1 MRHSTISGIMLYPA
15 NLTNDDNKILVTFD
29 DIPEA
34 ITFGNNRYEALIHAK
49 DALDTALSFYAE
61 RGSPLPKPSK
71 PKPDHFLVSA
81 TLASG

>member
-1 MRHSTISGIMLYPA
+1 MRHSTISEIMLYPA
-15 NLTNDDNKILVTFD
+15 NLINDDDKILVTFD

-34 ITFGNNRYEALIHAK
+34 ITFGKNRYEALIHAK

-61 RGSPLPKPSK
+61 RGLPLPKASK
-71 PKPDHFLVSA
+71 PKPDQFLVSA

>member
-1 MRHSTISGIMLYPA
+1 MRHSTILEIMLYPA
-15 NLTNDDNKILVTFD
+15 NLINDDDKILVTFD

-34 ITFGNNRYEALIHAK
+34 VTFGKNRNEALIHAK

-71 PKPDHFLVSA
+71 PKPDQFLVSA

>member
-1 MRHSTISGIMLYPA
+1 MRHATFSEIMLYPA

-61 RGSPLPKPSK
+61 RGSPFPKPSK
-71 PKPDHFLVSA
+71 PKPDQFLVSA
-81 TLASG
+81 TLVPG

>member
-1 MRHSTISGIMLYPA
+1 MRHATFSEIMLYPA
-15 NLTNDDNKILVTFD
+15 NLINDDDKIFVTFD

-34 ITFGNNRYEALIHAK
+34 VTFGKNRKEALIHAK

-71 PKPDHFLVSA
+71 PKPDQFLVSA

>member
-1 MRHSTISGIMLYPA
+1 MRHAIFSEIMLYPA
-15 NLTNDDNKILVTFD
+15 NLINDDNKILVTFD

-34 ITFGNNRYEALIHAK
+34 ITFGKNRYEALIHAK

-61 RGSPLPKPSK
+61 RGSLLPKPSK
-71 PKPDHFLVSA
+71 PKPDQFLVSA